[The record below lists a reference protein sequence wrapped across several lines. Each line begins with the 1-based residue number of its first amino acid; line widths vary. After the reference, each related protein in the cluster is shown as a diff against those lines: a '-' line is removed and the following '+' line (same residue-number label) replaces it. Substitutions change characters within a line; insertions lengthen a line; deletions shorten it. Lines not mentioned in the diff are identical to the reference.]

1 MRRALLLG
9 GGLAALAAGWAI
21 AASPVINETV
31 AIVDATTPT
40 QQAGVDASGNL
51 KVNCTTGC
59 SASSGVG
66 ANNADSV
73 APVSTG
79 LGQAQSF
86 LFGFDGTNWDRLR
99 LDGSDYLKV
108 NCATGCA
115 AGTAGNNADAVAT
128 VTTGLGQNQAYL
140 YGFNGTSWDRL
151 EDDASKN
158 LKVNVNAALP
168 TGANTIGAVT
178 QSGTW
183 NIGSITTLP
192 ALPTGANTIGAVTQS
207 GTWNIG
213 SITTLPALPTGSNT
227 IGAVTQSGTWN
238 IGSITTLPALPTGS
252 NTIGVVGLNA
262 GTNTIGQVG
271 LVPVTSGGLSISST
285 QVASNT
291 TAIVVKGSAGQ
302 LYGLELYNNS
312 ATIAY
317 VKLYN
322 ATSATCGSGTVI
334 QRAMIPANA
343 SGAGAISNNVDGLAY
358 STGITMCITGGFADS
373 DTTAPSASTYIV
385 NVLYK

>member
-9 GGLAALAAGWAI
+9 GALAALATGWVL
-21 AASPVINETV
+21 AAAPIVNETV
-31 AIVDATTPT
+31 AIVDPFTPS
-40 QQAGVDASGNL
+40 QQAGVDGAGNL

-59 SASSGVG
+59 SAGSGTG

-79 LGQAQSF
+79 LGQSQSF

-99 LDGSDYLKV
+99 LDGSDNLKV
-108 NCATGCA
+108 NCTTGCS
-115 AGTAGNNADAVAT
+115 AGTAGNNADGVAT
-128 VTTGLGQNQAYL
+128 VTTGLGQTQG
-140 YGFNGTSWDRL
+140 YGYAFNGTSWDRL

-168 TGANTIGAVT
+168 
-178 QSGTW
+178 
-183 NIGSITTLP
+183 
-192 ALPTGANTIGAVTQS
+192 
-207 GTWNIG
+207 
-213 SITTLPALPTGSNT
+213 
-227 IGAVTQSGTWN
+227 
-238 IGSITTLPALPTGS
+238 
-252 NTIGVVGLNA
+252 A
-262 GTNTIGQVG
+262 GTNTVGNVG
-271 LVPVTSGGLSISST
+271 LAPQTGGGLSISST
-285 QVASNT
+285 QVANNT
-291 TAIVVKGSAGQ
+291 TAIVIKSGAGQ

-322 ATSATCGSGTVI
+322 ATSEICGSGTPV

-343 SGAGAISNNVDGLAY
+343 AGAGAISNNVNGIAY
-358 STGITMCITGGFADS
+358 STGIAMCVTGGFTDS